1 MSPATKKEVKR
12 KTRKEEQPSSPDKGR
27 RRVAGRSDSTRSK
40 GRKKS
45 RGKSR
50 SRASGP
56 LIPPDDRRLTAE
68 ETKALWTLFKKTGD
82 RIARNRLI
90 LHYKPLIRYAAER
103 VKARLPRE
111 IDVADLESAG
121 FFGLLDAVN
130 GFDLSRGVKFE
141 TYCGPR
147 IRGAILDELRSLD
160 WVPRLVRA
168 RASRIDAASGALDVK
183 LGRPATPQEMA
194 KTLRCSVAE
203 YVKLAN
209 EANTVGIFHVTQ
221 NAQDEEN
228 GRGVREIDG
237 LQDLRSQDP
246 SNRIQCGDLKQL
258 VTRGLS
264 RKERLIILLYYY
276 EGLTM
281 REIGDSL
288 RLSESRVSQ
297 MHAAI
302 LLRLK
307 KQLTERRLEFD
318 IQPLPNALR

>member
-1 MSPATKKEVKR
+1 MSPVTKKKVRRE
-12 KTRKEEQPSSPDKGR
+12 TRKEQRPSNKDKSR
-27 RRVAGRSDSTRSK
+27 RRPPKSGASTRTRRAK
-40 GRKKS
+40 T
-45 RGKSR
+45 
-50 SRASGP
+50 SRARS
-56 LIPPDDRRLTAE
+56 IPPDDRPLTQDE
-68 ETKALWTLFKKTGD
+68 IKSLWIHFKKTGS
-82 RIARNRLI
+82 RLARNRLI
-90 LHYKPLIRYAAER
+90 LQYRPLIRYAAER
-103 VKARLPRE
+103 VKTRLPRE

-121 FFGLLDAVN
+121 FFGLLDAIN

-168 RASRIDAASGALDVK
+168 RASRVDGASGALEVK
-183 LGRPATPQEMA
+183 LGRPPTPQEMA
-194 KTLRCSVAE
+194 RRLKCSVSE
-203 YVKLAN
+203 YVKLAS
-209 EANTVGIFHVTQ
+209 EANTVGVFHVTQ

-237 LQDLRSQDP
+237 LQDLRGQDP
-246 SNRIQCGDLKQL
+246 SNRIQCDDLKQL

-302 LLRLK
+302 LARLK
-307 KQLTERRLEFD
+307 KHLTERRVEFD
-318 IQPLPNALR
+318 IQPLPNASR